1 VTASRKGAR
10 RVALA
15 IGLAA
20 AALAAG
26 PTSGAMAQ
34 SDFVGVVAEDVF
46 AGDTAYRAQALA
58 AQRQL
63 GIGVI
68 RQTFHW
74 NQIEVSP
81 GVYDWG
87 AYDAYMRQLAQNN
100 MKVLPILFSPPAFYS
115 KTGSRRGTY
124 PPKSNGTI
132 AGFGAAIAAR
142 YGPNGSF
149 WAQNPDVPKVPVTAY
164 QVWNEPNLPVYWP
177 TGPKAKEYA
186 RMLKAVSSGVKKVDP
201 AAEIVTAGMPQSVL
215 SKQTLLEYLEDLYKA
230 KGKTGFDTLAV
241 NPYARNG
248 KELVKRLRDVRK
260 LMNRYRDRRA
270 KIWVTEIGWA
280 TEGPSSPFRKGTAG
294 QAQLTSAAVRSMQ
307 AQRSR
312 LGLRGF
318 VLYSWKDSPPYPGG
332 KDFWGLHTGLL
343 DANGAPKPVVQN
355 LLSVIP
361 KV

>member
-1 VTASRKGAR
+1 MGLAV
-10 RVALA
+10 VALA
-15 IGLAA
+15 AA
-20 AALAAG
+20 PAG
-26 PTSGAMAQ
+26 SAVAQ

-46 AGDTAYRAQALA
+46 AGDTTYREQQLA

-74 NQIEVSP
+74 NQIEHSP

-87 AYDAYMRQLAQNN
+87 AYDAYVRQLAQND

-115 KTGSRRGTY
+115 KRGGRRGTY
-124 PPKSNGTI
+124 PPKSNGTM

-149 WAQNPDVPKVPVTAY
+149 WAENPNVPKLPVTSY

-201 AAEIVTAGMPQSVL
+201 AAEIVTAGLPQSAS
-215 SKQTLLEYLEDLYKA
+215 SKQSLLEYVEDLYKG
-230 KGKTGFDTLAV
+230 KGKSGFDTLAI
-241 NPYARNG
+241 NPYARSS
-248 KELVKRLRDVRK
+248 KEFVKRLRDVRK

-280 TEGPSSPFRKGTAG
+280 TQGPASPFRKGPAG
-294 QAQLTSAAVRSMQ
+294 QAQLTSAAIKTMQ
-307 AQRSR
+307 AQRTR
-312 LGLRGF
+312 LRLRGF
-318 VLYSWKDSPPYPGG
+318 VMYSWRDAPPYPGG

-343 DANGAPKPVVQN
+343 DINGATKPVVQS
-355 LLSVIP
+355 LLTVIP